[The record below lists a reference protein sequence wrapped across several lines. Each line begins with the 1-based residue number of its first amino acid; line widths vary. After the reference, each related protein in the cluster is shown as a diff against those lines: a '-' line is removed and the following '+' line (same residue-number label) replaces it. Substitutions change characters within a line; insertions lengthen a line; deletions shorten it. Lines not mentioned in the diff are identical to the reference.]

1 MCGEVVK
8 KIARYFKARGRCEE
22 MVAYLNSDKST
33 LKTFGFASVASL
45 CFKIMALK
53 R

>member
-1 MCGEVVK
+1 MVRLLRQLLAV
-8 KIARYFKARGRCEE
+8 FKARGRCEE

>member
-1 MCGEVVK
+1 MVRLLRQLLAV
-8 KIARYFKARGRCEE
+8 FKARGRCEE
-22 MVAYLNSDKST
+22 MVAYLNSDKGT